1 MVRRS
6 SCFNLL
12 TRGTFD
18 MAAKKT
24 TTRKATQQ
32 RDQAK
37 AALQLSASAR
47 DEVAKL
53 LKEGQDGTI
62 TRLEL
67 ETGLEEVEERL
78 KRLLVMIR
86 HFL

>member
-1 MVRRS
+1 
-6 SCFNLL
+6 
-12 TRGTFD
+12 

-24 TTRKATQQ
+24 RTSKASNQ

-37 AALQLSASAR
+37 AALELSASAR
-47 DEVAKL
+47 DEVARL
-53 LKEGQDGTI
+53 LKDGQDGTI

>member
-1 MVRRS
+1 
-6 SCFNLL
+6 
-12 TRGTFD
+12 

-24 TTRKATQQ
+24 RTRKTS
-32 RDQAK
+32 DQHDEAK
-37 AALQLSASAR
+37 AALELSASAR
-47 DEVAKL
+47 DEVARL
-53 LKEGQDGTI
+53 LKDGQDGTI